1 MKWIDALKVWN
12 EQHNGTWCVPKKGTP
27 GYNQVIAI
35 MNAGAPTAKAAA
47 DTATEDTATNTPS
60 SGSKGTERYRTLRGK
75 QGNTRLIFY

>member
-47 DTATEDTATNTPS
+47 DCQCDDTATKTPS

-75 QGNTRLIFY
+75 QGSTRLIFY

>member
-27 GYNQVIAI
+27 GYSQVIAI
-35 MNAGAPTAKAAA
+35 MNAGAPTAKAEV
-47 DTATEDTATNTPS
+47 DTATATKTPS